1 MLNWMLLWISIL
13 KFSRKLIIE
22 MRKLHFHFCVS
33 FCEDLVFEKIFVEKN
48 IFIEG
53 GIIKWKYINN
63 YK

>member
-1 MLNWMLLWISIL
+1 MDFDLEIQDSI
-13 KFSRKLIIE
+13 RKLIIE
-22 MRKLHFHFCVS
+22 MRKLQFYFCVS